1 MKDILNLNYTG
12 EIIPPE
18 NLWFITHQQYTQKT
32 ASQNA
37 TDQSPTDHILETE
50 ATRSDQDYVKHP
62 SDLKPFLKKH
72 QKLYQM

>member
-1 MKDILNLNYTG
+1 MKDIHKLNYTG

-18 NLWFITHQQYTQKT
+18 NLWFIIQQQYTQKT

-37 TDQSPTDHILETE
+37 ADQSPTDHLLETG
-50 ATRSDQDYVKHP
+50 AIRSDLDYVKHP

-72 QKLYQM
+72 